1 MPLYEHVLLGR
12 QELSTAQVDALIEEL
27 KTVLEKGNGKI
38 LKNEYWGIKPIS
50 YKIKKNRK
58 AHYTLLNIDAEP
70 AAIAEMER
78 QMSISTDVLRFMTIR
93 VESHEEG
100 PSAMMRKSD
109 RDDRRGG
116 RGRGD
121 DRGDRGGDRH
131 NSRGR
136 D

>member
-1 MPLYEHVLLGR
+1 MLLGR

-38 LKNEYWGIKPIS
+38 LKNEYWGIKPIA

-93 VESHEEG
+93 VEEHEEG

-121 DRGDRGGDRH
+121 DRGDRGDRKDF
-131 NSRGR
+131 RGR

>member
-12 QELSTAQVDALIEEL
+12 QELSTTQVDALIEEL
-27 KTVLEKGNGKI
+27 KTILEKGNGKI
-38 LKNEYWGIKPIS
+38 LKNEYWGIKPIA

-93 VESHEEG
+93 VEEHEEG

-121 DRGDRGGDRH
+121 DRGNRGDRKDF
-131 NSRGR
+131 RGR